1 MTGLEFSVTGVEPL
15 PFALVPT
22 LGVRLGIAA
31 GGGQAIDSIVLR
43 CQLRVEAEQRRY
55 DPGEQER
62 LLEVFGEP
70 HRWGDTVKSF
80 VWTHVAT
87 SVGRFDGSTEVD
99 LPVECSYDLEV
110 AAGKYFHALAGGQ
123 IPMLLLFSGT
133 VFTRG
138 PRGLQAQQIPWDRE
152 ARYRLPVAV
161 WRQMMD
167 AHFPDAGWLR
177 LRRETI
183 DALMAYKARHAL
195 PTWDD
200 TLARLM
206 GNVELGS

>member
-1 MTGLEFSVTGVEPL
+1 MSELTFTVAGTEPM

-22 LGVRLGIAA
+22 LGVRLRIAA
-31 GGGQAIDSIVLR
+31 RGGQSIDSIVLR
-43 CQLRVEAEQRRY
+43 SQIRVEADQRRY
-55 DPGEQER
+55 DDGEQER
-62 LLEVFGEP
+62 LLEVFGQP

-99 LPVECSYDLEV
+99 VPVECSYDLEV
-110 AAGKYFHALAGGQ
+110 AAGKYFHALRGGE

-138 PRGLQAQQIPWDRE
+138 PRGLQAAQIPWDRE
-152 ARYRLPVAV
+152 ARHRLPVAV

-200 TLARLM
+200 TVDRLM
-206 GNVELGS
+206 GNVELES